1 MSLFEPTI
9 PFGEPELMRVSAFQ
23 RYLHEPG
30 GPRAREVLRTSVRP
44 PGLSPSLLADLGRF
58 EHGGQA
64 SEALEVLAACVR
76 HSQQV
81 VIHLQMGESVVP
93 LTVFALERL
102 VHCPISLEAL
112 LLQRPTELRVLH
124 VEPAVLRP
132 PGNHELSLV
141 GEEQHYH
148 SLRPVL
154 WELALRGAR
163 NTLLPEIAGTV
174 AYRVA
179 PGIDLGALRV
189 AGALMAAIQRLQG
202 ERVTLREM
210 ADWPGL
216 DTERAA
222 RLLNA
227 LYLQSGLIV
236 SRTRPAG
243 FSESWFSSLGG
254 R

>member
-1 MSLFEPTI
+1 MSMFESTI
-9 PFGEPELMRVSAFQ
+9 PFGEPELMRVSDFQ

-30 GPRAREVLRTSVRP
+30 GPRARDVVDSGMRYAA
-44 PGLSPSLLADLGRF
+44 LSPSLLADLGRF

-76 HSQQV
+76 HAQEV
-81 VIHLQMGESVVP
+81 VIHLQMGDAVVP
-93 LTVFALERL
+93 LTVFAVERL
-102 VHCPISLEAL
+102 VHCPYSLNAL
-112 LLQRPTELRVLH
+112 LTQRPTELRVLH

-132 PGNHELSLV
+132 PGDAELSLV
-141 GEEQHYH
+141 GEGQHYH

-163 NTLLPEIAGTV
+163 NTLLPEIAGNV

-179 PGIDLGALRV
+179 PGIDLGVLRV
-189 AGALMAAIQRLQG
+189 GGALMAAVQRLQG
-202 ERVTLREM
+202 ERVTLKQM
-210 ADWPGL
+210 ADWPGF
-216 DTERAA
+216 DAERAA

-243 FSESWFSSLGG
+243 FGDSWF

>member
-23 RYLHEPG
+23 RYLHGPG
-30 GPRAREVLRTSVRP
+30 GPRAREVLDTATRQP
-44 PGLSPSLLADLGRF
+44 ALSQSLLADLGRF
-58 EHGGQA
+58 EHSGQA

-81 VIHLQMGESVVP
+81 VVHLQMGDTVVP
-93 LTVFALERL
+93 LTVFAIERL
-102 VHCPISLEAL
+102 VHCPIKLDSLL
-112 LLQRPTELRVLH
+112 TQRPTELRVLH
-124 VEPAVLRP
+124 VEPAVMRP
-132 PGNHELSLV
+132 PGDAELSLV
-141 GEEQHYH
+141 GEDLHYH
-148 SLRPVL
+148 SLGPVL

-163 NTLLPEIAGTV
+163 NTLLPEIAGNV

-179 PGIDLGALRV
+179 PGIDLGVLRV
-189 AGALMAAIQRLQG
+189 GGALMAAVQRLQG

-210 ADWPGL
+210 ADWPGF
-216 DTERAA
+216 DTERAS

-243 FSESWFSSLGG
+243 FSESWFSGLG

>member
-9 PFGEPELMRVSAFQ
+9 PFGEPELMRVSAFE

-30 GPRAREVLRTSVRP
+30 GPRARQIAMAGNAQ
-44 PGLSPSLLADLGRF
+44 PGLSPSLLADLSRF
-58 EHGGQA
+58 ENGGQA

-76 HSQQV
+76 HAQHV
-81 VIHLQMGESVVP
+81 VVHLQMGDSVVP
-93 LTVFALERL
+93 LTVFAVDRV
-102 VHCPISLEAL
+102 VHCPIDIDSL

-124 VEPAVLRP
+124 VEPAILRP
-132 PGNHELSLV
+132 PGDDESSLV
-141 GEEQHYH
+141 GEGQHYH
-148 SLRPVL
+148 PLRPLL

-163 NTLLPEIAGTV
+163 STLLPEIAGPV
-174 AYRVA
+174 AYRAA
-179 PGIDLGALRV
+179 PGIDLSGLRV
-189 AGALMAAIQRLQG
+189 AGALPAAIQRLQG
-202 ERVTLREM
+202 ERFTLREM
-210 ADWPGL
+210 SEWPGF
-216 DTERAA
+216 DTERAS

-243 FSESWFSSLGG
+243 FSESWFGGLG

>member
-30 GPRAREVLRTSVRP
+30 GPRAHEVLDTLQRQA
-44 PGLSPSLLADLGRF
+44 GLSQSLLADLSRF
-58 EHGGQA
+58 EHMGQA

-81 VIHLQMGESVVP
+81 VIHLQMGDSVVP

-102 VHCPISLEAL
+102 VHCPISLDAL
-112 LLQRPTELRVLH
+112 LHQRPTELRVLH

-132 PGNHELSLV
+132 PGDRELSLV
-141 GEEQHYH
+141 GEDQHYH

-163 NTLLPEIAGTV
+163 NTLLPEIAGQV
-174 AYRVA
+174 SYRIA
-179 PGIDLGALRV
+179 PGLDLGELRV
-189 AGALMAAIQRLQG
+189 GGALLAAIQKLQG

-210 ADWPGL
+210 TDWPGL
-216 DTERAA
+216 DAERAA

-243 FSESWFSSLGG
+243 FSESWLGALG

>member
-30 GPRAREVLRTSVRP
+30 GPRAREVLDTTSRQ
-44 PGLSPSLLADLGRF
+44 PGLSQSLLADLSRF
-58 EHGGQA
+58 EHMGQA

-102 VHCPISLEAL
+102 VHCPISLDAL
-112 LLQRPTELRVLH
+112 LQQRPTELRVLH
-124 VEPAVLRP
+124 VEPAILRP
-132 PGNHELSLV
+132 PGDAELSLV

-148 SLRPVL
+148 SLGPVL

-163 NTLLPEIAGTV
+163 NTLLPEIAGPV

-189 AGALMAAIQRLQG
+189 RGALLASIQRLQG

-210 ADWPGL
+210 IEWPGL
-216 DTERAA
+216 DAERAA

-243 FSESWFSSLGG
+243 FTESWFGGLG

>member
-9 PFGEPELMRVSAFQ
+9 PFGEPELMRVSDFQ

-30 GPRAREVLRTSVRP
+30 GPRARVVADTLTRP
-44 PGLSPSLLADLGRF
+44 AGLSPSLLADLSRF
-58 EHGGQA
+58 EHMGQA
-64 SEALEVLAACVR
+64 SEVLEVLAACVR
-76 HSQQV
+76 HAQHV
-81 VIHLQMGESVVP
+81 VVHLQMGDSVVP
-93 LTVFALERL
+93 LTVFAVNRL
-102 VHCPISLEAL
+102 VHCPISIDAL

-132 PGNHELSLV
+132 PGDDEMRLV
-141 GEEQHYH
+141 GEGQHYH
-148 SLRPVL
+148 SLRPLL

-163 NTLLPEIAGTV
+163 NTLLPEIAGPV
-174 AYRVA
+174 AYRAA
-179 PGIDLGALRV
+179 PGLDLQGLRV
-189 AGALMAAIQRLQG
+189 AGALPAAIQRLQG
-202 ERVTLREM
+202 ERYTLREI
-210 ADWPGL
+210 ADWPGF
-216 DTERAA
+216 DTERAS

-243 FSESWFSSLGG
+243 FGESWFGGLG

>member
-9 PFGEPELMRVSAFQ
+9 PFGEPELMRVSAFE

-30 GPRAREVLRTSVRP
+30 GPRAREVAAVGMGQ
-44 PGLSPSLLADLGRF
+44 PGLSPSLLADLSRF
-58 EHGGQA
+58 EHAGQA

-76 HSQQV
+76 HAQHV
-81 VIHLQMGESVVP
+81 VIHLQMGDSVVP
-93 LTVFALERL
+93 LTVFAVNRL
-102 VHCPISLEAL
+102 VHCSVPLDTL
-112 LLQRPTELRVLH
+112 LLNRPTELRVMH

-132 PGNHELSLV
+132 PGDDVLSLV
-141 GEEQHYH
+141 GEDQHYH

-163 NTLLPEIAGTV
+163 GTLLPEIAGSV
-174 AYRVA
+174 AYRMA
-179 PGIDLGALRV
+179 PYVDLTGLRV
-189 AGALMAAIQRLQG
+189 AGALPAAIQKLEG
-202 ERVTLREM
+202 ERYTLREM
-210 ADWPGL
+210 ADWPGF
-216 DTERAA
+216 DTERAS

-227 LYLQSGLIV
+227 LYLQSALIV

-243 FSESWFSSLGG
+243 FSESWLGALG